1 MLVAYAKCNRTSH
14 ESWIYLYVFFSLFC
28 IAKGLAI
35 CKFGGVISA
44 ECCTFKPLNSQLL
57 IPSIVICL
65 ILCCFCVFRYLIKMQ
80 EKPLNL
86 GLK

>member
-1 MLVAYAKCNRTSH
+1 MLNAIVHPTKAGF
-14 ESWIYLYVFFSLFC
+14 IFMFFFSLFC

-57 IPSIVICL
+57 IP
-65 ILCCFCVFRYLIKMQ
+65 
-80 EKPLNL
+80 
-86 GLK
+86 